1 MAKPPHDWDPALYT
15 SKHDYVHS
23 LAADLVDEIEDWTGL
38 RVADVGCGTGELT
51 DDLRR
56 RGATVVG
63 VDASPS
69 MIAAA
74 RERFPDLELRVGDA
88 RDLSW
93 ESELDVIFSNAALH
107 WVPEADQVAASFA
120 KALKPGG
127 RVLLEMGGSGN
138 VTAIRSALT
147 KTLTERGHTSNAA
160 AMPWYFP
167 TIGQYAAHLERAG
180 FVVKRAALFP
190 RPTTLEGD
198 DGMANWLR
206 MFARAFFEG
215 LDDAEVGAVAA
226 ATANRLRSALY
237 EDGRW
242 RADYVRLRM
251 HAEKGGS

>member
-147 KTLTERGHTSNAA
+147 KTLTERGHTLSKPSSRVGRLSNVETSGRAWVQAGWKPAFVGVRGSGAA
-160 AMPWYFP
+160 GSSGGTPP
-167 TIGQYAAHLERAG
+167 SG
-180 FVVKRAALFP
+180 KRRMAW
-190 RPTTLEGD
+190 EG
-198 DGMANWLR
+198 
-206 MFARAFFEG
+206 
-215 LDDAEVGAVAA
+215 
-226 ATANRLRSALY
+226 
-237 EDGRW
+237 
-242 RADYVRLRM
+242 VRTV
-251 HAEKGGS
+251 SS